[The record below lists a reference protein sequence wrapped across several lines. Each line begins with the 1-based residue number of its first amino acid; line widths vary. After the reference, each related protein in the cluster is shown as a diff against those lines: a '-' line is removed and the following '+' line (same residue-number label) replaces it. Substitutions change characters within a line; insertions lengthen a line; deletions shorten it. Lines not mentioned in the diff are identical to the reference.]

1 VPTFSRLILHL
12 SRLKIAVPAA
22 SLVRRGCPAPAASS
36 GWAVGA
42 EEARHDVDRCLL
54 AAPGARSSRIL
65 FHLSR
70 LMVAVPA
77 ANLVTCGCR
86 AGQRLGSGY
95 GWALERAVAT
105 STAAFLLR
113 RARARGRG
121 AACADL
127 LPDTGPPPA
136 RPRAAA
142 APPSRGRGGRALH
155 TVCRTQRRNRRL
167 RRRAV
172 PGPLDAL
179 ESRAKGGE
187 RRSPHPR
194 PPTERTGPARAP
206 RSASRIPPS
215 KIWNRWRGAA
225 LTRTSFGGSF
235 VCRAPSMGRTT
246 THPPHARRA
255 HRGPARAPRPAP
267 WTSLL
272 QKVERWEKRAADART
287 PPTPSPSATPPPF
300 YWVPCPGNVS
310 TALARGGRRRFP
322 THGTAAP
329 RTRSALRAPAP
340 RLEDEEHLRV
350 RDRRGG
356 ACLLSDTTVQPLGS
370 V

>member
-1 VPTFSRLILHL
+1 MPTTASRLILHL

-172 PGPLDAL
+172 PEPLDAPSL
-179 ESRAKGGE
+179 AQREASVAPPP
-187 RRSPHPR
+187 PHTHPAR
-194 PPTERTGPARAP
+194 PPSAPGPRARLAP
-206 RSASRIPPS
+206 PRESHLPRFGIGGGGQLWRVPPL
-215 KIWNRWRGAA
+215 AA
-225 LTRTSFGGSF
+225 AF

-255 HRGPARAPRPAP
+255 HRGPARAPRPALQIP
-267 WTSLL
+267 PL
-272 QKVERWEKRAADART
+272 QKVERWEKGQLTRAHPHPL
-287 PPTPSPSATPPPF
+287 PPRRPPPPF
-300 YWVPCPGNVS
+300 FLGAVPGQREHS
-310 TALARGGRRRFP
+310 ARARRRTTLP
-322 THGTAAP
+322 HPRHRRP

-340 RLEDEEHLRV
+340 P
-350 RDRRGG
+350 RR
-356 ACLLSDTTVQPLGS
+356 
-370 V
+370 

>member
-1 VPTFSRLILHL
+1 MYGYPLILLPDVCELPVKRQRNGSRAARARASGKLKIAIPAANLVRRGCPAPAASIGWAVGAGARRDVDRCIPAVRALVSGEERLVPTTASRLILHL

-172 PGPLDAL
+172 PEPLDAPSL
-179 ESRAKGGE
+179 AQREASVAPRTPA
-187 RRSPHPR
+187 R
-194 PPTERTGPARAP
+194 PPSAPGPRARLAPPRESHLPRFGIGGGGGSSDAYLLWRQFLCAARRAWGSARA
-206 RSASRIPPS
+206 
-215 KIWNRWRGAA
+215 
-225 LTRTSFGGSF
+225 
-235 VCRAPSMGRTT
+235 RTT
-246 THPPHARRA
+246 THHRSPVDRA
-255 HRGPARAPRPAP
+255 PARAGARPAP
-267 WTSLL
+267 WIPPL
-272 QKVERWEKRAADART
+272 QKM
-287 PPTPSPSATPPPF
+287 
-300 YWVPCPGNVS
+300 
-310 TALARGGRRRFP
+310 
-322 THGTAAP
+322 
-329 RTRSALRAPAP
+329 
-340 RLEDEEHLRV
+340 
-350 RDRRGG
+350 
-356 ACLLSDTTVQPLGS
+356 
-370 V
+370 